1 MADTR
6 RWAAPAAA
14 GSLLAALL
22 VLTAAADLAR
32 CGIGLTITGNTTR
45 TVLLVA
51 SGVLAAGA
59 SVLTAGGALQRRRWA
74 LWSAGLVGLASAPQA
89 AASGFRS
96 PYDVPDVA
104 TAVLGLLLMAT
115 VLVGSQ
121 GAVID
126 STPTADLPFPLERSS
141 DGRR

>member
-1 MADTR
+1 
-6 RWAAPAAA
+6 
-14 GSLLAALL
+14 LLAALL
-22 VLTAAADLAR
+22 ILAAAADLVR

-45 TVLLVA
+45 TVLLFA
-51 SGVLAAGA
+51 SGALAAGV
-59 SVLTAGGALQRRRWA
+59 SVVTAGGAIRRRRWA
-74 LWSAGLVGLASAPQA
+74 LWSAGLIGLASAPQA

-96 PYDVPDVA
+96 PYAVPDVA

-126 STPTADLPFPLERSS
+126 PTPTAVLPFPLERSS